1 MGGELPTDHHLRT
14 LDWKP
19 DQVAEHLSPI
29 LDAKVRESRLRGEL
43 EIAECLEFF
52 KKCLSTVPA
61 ISDMHASA
69 RGLTT
74 QKYLSGT
81 LIKDVPEL
89 KSLKYARVQ
98 KKVEVAGVKR
108 SPHDFSEPLLTWCVG
123 S

>member
-1 MGGELPTDHHLRT
+1 MEAVILQGA

-29 LDAKVRESRLRGEL
+29 LDAKIRESRLRGEV

-52 KKCLSTVPA
+52 KKRLSTVPA
-61 ISDMHASA
+61 ISDMRAGA

-74 QKYLSGT
+74 QIYLKDT

-89 KSLKYARVQ
+89 KSLKYARFR
-98 KKVEVAGVKR
+98 KKVEVAGVKM
-108 SPHDFSEPLLTWCVG
+108 SPHDFFEPLLTWCVG